1 MFQCF
6 NLKFFYKY
14 ANILSLIR
22 YMNILI
28 SMHRSYSVI
37 IYQLT
42 DSFNHYFHLCYVQY
56 DKGW

>member
-6 NLKFFYKY
+6 NLEIFYKY
-14 ANILSLIR
+14 ANI
-22 YMNILI
+22 YMTILI